1 MLSLSFRF
9 ILYITANTSNH
20 LGIQSAVLLT
30 PLPPEG
36 SPKTSLCG
44 CPHTNSVLFLYLSL
58 SPSQLSR
65 LFFVFFPSFV
75 DTHTRAQTD
84 RQTDTV
90 IRYIRY
96 SSQCKSPSS
105 RLNMRFTL
113 NSFYLLCSRLL
124 SSVLCVFSF
133 SLSLSL
139 CFSFTVRKDLELRLQ
154 FRFFNN
160 LHRKS
165 TRIQ

>member
-30 PLPPEG
+30 PHPPEG
-36 SPKTSLCG
+36 SPKTSLSG

-75 DTHTRAQTD
+75 DTHTSTD
-84 RQTDTV
+84 GQTDTV

-105 RLNMRFTL
+105 RLNMRFTF

-139 CFSFTVRKDLELRLQ
+139 FLVYSKKRSWITPAVQIFQ
-154 FRFFNN
+154 
-160 LHRKS
+160 
-165 TRIQ
+165 

>member
-1 MLSLSFRF
+1 MIDVVVIISIHSV
-9 ILYITANTSNH
+9 YNCKYV
-20 LGIQSAVLLT
+20 QSSGHPISCAT
-30 PLPPEG
+30 NPPPSRRQPENFSQRLPPYEQCVIFV
-36 SPKTSLCG
+36 S
-44 CPHTNSVLFLYLSL
+44 LSL

-75 DTHTRAQTD
+75 DTHTSTD
-84 RQTDTV
+84 GQTDTV

-105 RLNMRFTL
+105 RLNMRFTF

-133 SLSLSL
+133 FLSISV
-139 CFSFTVRKDLELRLQ
+139 SRLQ
-154 FRFFNN
+154 
-160 LHRKS
+160 
-165 TRIQ
+165 

>member
-36 SPKTSLCG
+36 SPKTSLSG

-84 RQTDTV
+84 RQTQLYDIYDIPV
-90 IRYIRY
+90 NVKVQVLDSICASHSILFIYCVPVY
-96 SSQCKSPSS
+96 CH
-105 RLNMRFTL
+105 L
-113 NSFYLLCSRLL
+113 FY
-124 SSVLCVFSF
+124 VY
-133 SLSLSL
+133 SLSLYLSL
-139 CFSFTVRKDLELRLQ
+139 FLVYSKKRSWITPAVQIFQ
-154 FRFFNN
+154 
-160 LHRKS
+160 
-165 TRIQ
+165 